1 MVSFMVIIV
10 IDCFNET
17 VNEPLAFRVSLLPAI
32 EMKEEFTV

>member
-17 VNEPLAFRVSLLPAI
+17 VNEPLGFRVSLLSAI